1 MSGDL
6 ADSASLCDAIC
17 ARLGV
22 PLSPEL
28 RESVSF
34 FIDHLAASLTLGE
47 PGGPADQLD
56 WPGRRLEVIAPH
68 LDLRRLAEVTRAVV
82 EERLGG
88 DVAVPTAAHLE
99 AAFHRL
105 AAQTPHG
112 DGPDPAFGVLAQ
124 QYLDLALSGA
134 HDEAVDVVVASGL
147 APHDVLLR
155 VLGPAQT
162 ELGRRRE
169 HDYVSVAQEHDT
181 TALTQRVMS
190 LLRGRRKGVTKH
202 GRTVYAGV
210 VGDERHSV
218 GLDMVV
224 DLLEGSGWEVS
235 RGPVAVDHTGI
246 VEDVVRL
253 RPDVVVLSLTLFEH
267 VVELRSVVEAIK
279 ADQRTSHV
287 PVVVGGR
294 PFRHNPA
301 LALMVGADDWASD
314 GQEALE
320 ACQRSSRLTPER
332 HVNDVTREMVNP
344 LESMLGLA
352 ALLQGDP
359 FLSHRQRD
367 LAARIIQAGGQLMT
381 VLEDL
386 GHGLVVVHGGPDGRS
401 SSRLL
406 DLDELVEALLLRH
419 QARAA
424 QHDIVMR
431 QIRIPSTRGRAL
443 VQGDVSQLERLV
455 DTLLDNAVSVT
466 AASGVITVRVKRA
479 EDQVTIAVAD
489 EGPGIPPGSREAV
502 FDPDRTT
509 SSSGASDMGP
519 WRSLPVCRRIAEQH
533 GGTVT
538 ATSDHRGAVFTLRL
552 PLSPRMLEH
561 EPLESA
567 PAEDFPPLAV
577 VRDQRAA
584 PPSGRVRRRDV
595 P

>member
-1 MSGDL
+1 MSPRG
-6 ADSASLCDAIC
+6 SA
-17 ARLGV
+17 R
-22 PLSPEL
+22 
-28 RESVSF
+28 
-34 FIDHLAASLTLGE
+34 AA
-47 PGGPADQLD
+47 
-56 WPGRRLEVIAPH
+56 
-68 LDLRRLAEVTRAVV
+68 
-82 EERLGG
+82 
-88 DVAVPTAAHLE
+88 
-99 AAFHRL
+99 
-105 AAQTPHG
+105 
-112 DGPDPAFGVLAQ
+112 PDPAFGDLAQ
-124 QYLDLALSGA
+124 HYLDLALSGA

-155 VLGPAQT
+155 ILGPAQT

-169 HDYVSVAQEHDT
+169 NDDVSVAQERDT

-210 VGDERHSV
+210 VGGERHSV
-218 GLDMVV
+218 GLDLVV
-224 DLLEGSGWEVS
+224 DLLEGSGWEVV
-235 RGPVAVDHTGI
+235 RAPRAVDHASI
-246 VEDVVRL
+246 ADDLARL
-253 RPDVVVLSLTLFEH
+253 RPDVVVLSVTVVEH
-267 VVELRSVVEAIK
+267 VVELRSVVEAVK
-279 ADQRTSHV
+279 LDERTGHI

-294 PFRHNPA
+294 PVRHDPA
-301 LALMVGADDWASD
+301 LALLVGADAWAAD
-314 GQEALE
+314 AAGALE
-320 ACQRSSRLTPER
+320 ACERSARLTPQR

-352 ALLQGDP
+352 ALLQEDST
-359 FLSHRQRD
+359 LSHRQRD
-367 LAARIIQAGGQLMT
+367 LAARIIAAGGQLMT

-386 GHGLVVVHGGPDGRS
+386 GHGLVVVHGGPDERS

-406 DLDELVEALLLRH
+406 DLDELVESLLLRH

-466 AASGVITVRVKRA
+466 PASGVITVRVKRTGDLVA
-479 EDQVTIAVAD
+479 IAVAD

-509 SSSGASDMGP
+509 SSSGGSDVGP

-538 ATSDHRGAVFTLRL
+538 ATSDHRGAVFTLQL
-552 PLSPRMLEH
+552 PLSSRMLEN
-561 EPLESA
+561 ELPAPLG
-567 PAEDFPPLAV
+567 PAVFPPLAV
-577 VRDQRAA
+577 VRDQRFA
-584 PPSGRVRRRDV
+584 PPSG
-595 P
+595 